1 MFAGGVISHIDN
13 LDVPEVLIGEI
24 LKCGFRTSSLT
35 PTCADA
41 QVFFAQNPAPA
52 LLLRQLLVYPA
63 KNPSLANGV
72 VMLFGLF
79 RWLFRMMFR
88 VRLTGNTDALWQQ
101 KVLITPNHVSFI
113 DGILVALFLPVRPV
127 FAVYSSISQKWF
139 MRLLA
144 PLIDFVPL
152 DPSKPMSIKHL
163 VRLIEQGRPVVI
175 FPEGRISVT
184 GSLMKIYDGAAF
196 VAAKSQATIVPL
208 RIEGAELTFSSRL
221 KGLVKRRLFP
231 RIQLHLLPPT
241 SISMPDAPRARDR
254 RKIAGEMLHQIMM
267 EARMAVRPRETL
279 YESLLAAQSRFGAKK
294 LCVED
299 INFQPDSYRKLLT
312 KTLFVARILEKY
324 SVRGEKIGLMLPNAG
339 ISAAVIFGAIARGRI
354 PAMMNYTAGVKG
366 LSSAITAAQLNTI
379 FTSRTFLEKGKL
391 WHLPEQLTQVR
402 WVFLEDLKGDVT
414 GRDKLWIFSRLLM
427 PRLAQV
433 PQSPEDPA
441 MVLFTSGS
449 EGNPKGVVHSHK
461 SLLANVE
468 QIKTI
473 ADFTARDRFMSALPL
488 FHSFGLTVGLFTPLL
503 TGAEVFLYPSPLHYR
518 IVPELVYDRNCTVL
532 FGTSTFLSHYARFAN
547 PYDFYKVRYVVAGA
561 EKLQESTKQ
570 LWQDK
575 FGLRI
580 LEGYGV
586 TECAPVVSI
595 NVPMAAKPGT
605 VGRILPGMDARLL
618 AVPGIEQG
626 GRLQLKGPNVM
637 NGYLRVEAPGVLE
650 APTAENVNGELETG
664 WYDTGDIV
672 TFDEQGFVQIQGRA
686 KRFAKIAGE
695 MVSLEMVEQLAMAVC
710 ADKLHATVV
719 KQDASKGEALVLFTT
734 DTEMTRDK
742 LLLQARST
750 GVPELAVPR
759 DIRLLKQ
766 LPVLGSG
773 KPDFVTLKGMVDSDG
788 TT

>member
-1 MFAGGVISHIDN
+1 M
-13 LDVPEVLIGEI
+13 LL
-24 LKCGFRTSSLT
+24 GFFR
-35 PTCADA
+35 
-41 QVFFAQNPAPA
+41 
-52 LLLRQLLVYPA
+52 LLF
-63 KNPSLANGV
+63 K
-72 VMLFGLF
+72 GLY
-79 RWLFRMMFR
+79 R
-88 VRLTGNTDALWQQ
+88 VRLTGDTQALYQQ
-101 KVLITPNHVSFI
+101 KVLITPNHVSFL
-113 DGILVALFLPVRPV
+113 DGILLALFLPVRPV
-127 FAVYSSISQKWF
+127 FAVYTSISQRWF
-139 MRLLA
+139 MRALT
-144 PLIDFVPL
+144 PIIDFVPL
-152 DPSKPMSIKHL
+152 DPTKPMSIKHL

-175 FPEGRISVT
+175 FPEGRISVS

-208 RIEGAELTFSSRL
+208 RIDGAELTPFSRL

-241 SISMPDAPRARDR
+241 HLPMPEAPRARDR

-279 YESLLAAQSRFGAKK
+279 YESLLAAQDRFGTRKP
-294 LCVED
+294 CVED
-299 INFQPDSYRKLLT
+299 INFQPDTYRKLLT

-324 SVRGEKIGLMLPNAG
+324 SQRGEKIGLMLPNAG

-366 LSSAITAAQLNTI
+366 LSSAIAAAEINTI
-379 FTSRTFLEKGKL
+379 FTLRTFLDKGKL

-402 WVFLEDLKGDVT
+402 WVFLEDLKGDIT
-414 GRDKLWIFSRLLM
+414 LADKLWIFGHLLA

-433 PQSPEDPA
+433 KQQPEDAA
-441 MVLFTSGS
+441 MILFTSGS

-473 ADFTARDRFMSALPL
+473 ADFTANDRFMSALPL
-488 FHSFGLTVGLFTPLL
+488 FHSFGLTVGLLTPLF

-518 IVPELVYDRNCTVL
+518 VVPELVYDRNCTVL
-532 FGTSTFLSHYARFAN
+532 FGTSTFLANYARFAN
-547 PYDFYKVRYVVAGA
+547 PYDFYRLRYVVAGA

-595 NVPMAAKPGT
+595 NVPMAAKVGT

-618 AVPGIEQG
+618 AMPGIEQG
-626 GRLQLKGPNVM
+626 GRLQLKGPNIM
-637 NGYLRVEAPGVLE
+637 KGYLRVENPGVLE
-650 APTAENVNGELETG
+650 TPAAENQHGEKEAG

-672 TFDEQGFVQIQGRA
+672 TFDEQGYVRIQGRA

-695 MVSLEMVEQLAMAVC
+695 MISLEMVEQVALGASP
-710 ADKLHATVV
+710 DKMHATAI

-734 DTEMTRDK
+734 DNELTREA
-742 LLLQARST
+742 LLRYARQH

-759 DIRLLKQ
+759 DIRWLKQ

-773 KPDFVTLKGMVDSDG
+773 KPDYVTLKNMVDEAE
-788 TT
+788 TTHE

>member
-1 MFAGGVISHIDN
+1 
-13 LDVPEVLIGEI
+13 
-24 LKCGFRTSSLT
+24 
-35 PTCADA
+35 
-41 QVFFAQNPAPA
+41 
-52 LLLRQLLVYPA
+52 
-63 KNPSLANGV
+63 
-72 VMLFGLF
+72 MLFGFFRALCRMLF
-79 RWLFRMMFR
+79 RVTLHGDTRP
-88 VRLTGNTDALWQQ
+88 LTAPR
-101 KVLITPNHVSFI
+101 VLITPNHVSFI
-113 DGILVALFLPVRPV
+113 DGVLLALFLPGRPV
-127 FAVYSSISQKWF
+127 FAVYTSISQQWY
-139 MRLLA
+139 MRWLK
-144 PLIDFVPL
+144 PLIDVVPL
-152 DPSKPMSIKHL
+152 DPTKPMSVKYL

-175 FPEGRISVT
+175 FPEGRLTVT
-184 GSLMKIYDGAAF
+184 GSLMKIYEGAGF
-196 VAAKSQATIVPL
+196 VAAKSQATVIPI
-208 RIEGAELTFSSRL
+208 RIEGAELTFFSRL
-221 KGLVKRRLFP
+221 KGLVKQRLFP
-231 RIQLHLLPPT
+231 TINIHILPPT
-241 SISMPDAPRARDR
+241 TLEMPQAPRARER

-279 YESLLAAQSRFGAKK
+279 YEALLAAKYRYGAGKN
-294 LCVED
+294 CVED
-299 INFQPDSYRKLLT
+299 INFKPDSYRSLLT

-324 SVRGEKIGLMLPNAG
+324 SAPRETIGLMLPNAA
-339 ISAAVIFGAIARGRI
+339 ISAAVIIGATVRGRI

-366 LSSAITAAQLNTI
+366 LSSAITAAQIKTV
-379 FTSRTFLEKGKL
+379 FTSRQFLDKGKL

-414 GRDKLWIFSRLLM
+414 GADKLWIFSRVLM

-433 PQSPEDPA
+433 KQEPEDAA

-468 QIKTI
+468 QIRTI
-473 ADFTARDRFMSALPL
+473 ADFTAKDRFMSALPL
-488 FHSFGLTVGLFTPLL
+488 FHSFGLTVGLFTPLF

-532 FGTSTFLSHYARFAN
+532 FGTSTFLGHYARFAN
-547 PYDFYKVRYVVAGA
+547 PYDFFRIRYVVAGA
-561 EKLQESTKQ
+561 EKLQESTRQ

-575 FGLRI
+575 FGVRI

-595 NVPMAAKPGT
+595 NVPMAAKPYT

-637 NGYLRVEAPGVLE
+637 KGYLRVEKPGVLE
-650 APTAENVNGELETG
+650 TPAAENAQGELEPG

-672 TFDEQGFVQIQGRA
+672 AFDEQGFCQIQGRA

-695 MVSLEMVEQLAMAVC
+695 MVSLEMVEQMATGVSPE
-710 ADKLHATVV
+710 KLHATVV
-719 KQDASKGEALVLFTT
+719 KQDPTKGEALVLFTT
-734 DTEMTRDK
+734 DSELTRDA
-742 LLLQARST
+742 LQQYARAH

-759 DIRLLKQ
+759 DIRVLKQ

-773 KPDFVTLKGMVDSDG
+773 KPDFVTLKEMVEQEQQNA
-788 TT
+788 